1 MYLVNVSIDDVSPH
15 PQSST
20 KVLERCREL
29 INVYP
34 DIKFTLFIP
43 AAYWRTKSQTTE
55 KPLYLNEFPDFCK
68 EINSLNENNFEI
80 GYHGFYHGIPNIS
93 NNDEFRY
100 ASYEQTVD
108 IITKIKEVIAKA
120 NINFKNILR
129 PPAWRMTGESI
140 KACKDQGIKILALS
154 SDEYPDKSLDYQGE
168 DKNFKNVVYYNCCPP
183 FKNLEL
189 FPKTEIVYHA
199 CEWDKN
205 YLDQEKT
212 NELKNFL
219 NNDNI
224 KFCFMEDM
232 LDG

>member
-68 EINSLNENNFEI
+68 EISDLDQNNFEI
-80 GYHGFYHGIPNIS
+80 GYHGFYHGIPNVS

-100 ASYEQTVD
+100 ARYEQTVD
-108 IITKIKEVIAKA
+108 IITKTKEVVANT

-129 PPAWRMTGESI
+129 PPAWRMTGESR
-140 KACKDQGIKILALS
+140 
-154 SDEYPDKSLDYQGE
+154 
-168 DKNFKNVVYYNCCPP
+168 
-183 FKNLEL
+183 
-189 FPKTEIVYHA
+189 
-199 CEWDKN
+199 
-205 YLDQEKT
+205 
-212 NELKNFL
+212 
-219 NNDNI
+219 
-224 KFCFMEDM
+224 
-232 LDG
+232 

>member
-43 AAYWRTKSQTTE
+43 AAYWRTKSQITE

-68 EINSLNENNFEI
+68 EISDLDQNNFEI
-80 GYHGFYHGIPNIS
+80 GYHGFYHGIPNVS

-108 IITKIKEVIAKA
+108 IITKENKRG
-120 NINFKNILR
+120 ILCSPR
-129 PPAWRMTGESI
+129 DRSYLARSVWFRRHIGSHRQLLCQCWRRAGMHLTRLFAQAS
-140 KACKDQGIKILALS
+140 CCILLS
-154 SDEYPDKSLDYQGE
+154 R
-168 DKNFKNVVYYNCCPP
+168 
-183 FKNLEL
+183 
-189 FPKTEIVYHA
+189 I
-199 CEWDKN
+199 
-205 YLDQEKT
+205 
-212 NELKNFL
+212 
-219 NNDNI
+219 
-224 KFCFMEDM
+224 
-232 LDG
+232 